1 MDGVY
6 FDVPGTRNG
15 AFRDNGGTSM
25 SKSKNRLKL
34 KFAVSTAC
42 FIHFVN
48 AAPATQITPAASCM
62 VNSAATLDFAT
73 GGALATNIDQTS
85 TIRIACSVTTPYSIG
100 LDAGAGAGATAAV
113 RKLTGAAASVDYVL
127 YRDGARTTL
136 WGDTVGIDAEAA
148 TCSGVAQTHTL
159 YGRVTAQPTP
169 VPGTYTDTIT
179 VTVTY

>member
-15 AFRDNGGTSM
+15 AFGDNGGTSM

-34 KFAVSTAC
+34 KFAAAAIS
-42 FIHFVN
+42 FIHCVN
-48 AAPATQITPAASCM
+48 AAPATQIRPAASCT

-73 GGALATNIDQTS
+73 GDALAANIDQTS
-85 TIRIACSVTTPYSIG
+85 TIRIECSGRTPYSIG

-113 RKLTGAAASVDYVL
+113 RKLTGAAASVDYAL
-127 YRDGARTTL
+127 YRDGARTML

-148 TCSGVAQTHTL
+148 TCSGVVQTHTL

>member
-1 MDGVY
+1 MESVY

-15 AFRDNGGTSM
+15 ALRDNGGTTM

-42 FIHFVN
+42 FIHFAN
-48 AAPATQITPAASCM
+48 AAPATQIAPAASCT
-62 VNSAATLDFAT
+62 VSTATLDFPIAD
-73 GGALATNIDQTS
+73 ALAANIDQTS
-85 TIRIACSVTTPYSIG
+85 TIRIACSGTTPYSIG

-113 RKLTGAAASVDYVL
+113 RKLTGAAASVDYAL
-127 YRDGARTTL
+127 YRDGARTML
-136 WGDTVGIDAEAA
+136 WGDTVGIDAEAG
-148 TCSGVAQTHTL
+148 TCSGLAQTHTL
-159 YGRVTAQPTP
+159 YGRVRAQPTP

>member
-15 AFRDNGGTSM
+15 AFGDNGGTSM

-34 KFAVSTAC
+34 KFAAAAISFVHC
-42 FIHFVN
+42 VN
-48 AAPATQITPAASCM
+48 AAPATQIKPAASCT

-73 GGALATNIDQTS
+73 GDALAANIDQTS
-85 TIRIACSVTTPYSIG
+85 TIRIECSGRTPYSIG

-113 RKLTGAAASVDYVL
+113 RKLTGAAASVDYAL
-127 YRDGARTTL
+127 YRDGARTML